1 MGHVTPLCPVCG
13 QNSYHMLIRIGHGD
27 VVVDSNATV
36 NEVLANLQSVFSGVE
51 SLGKAVEFG
60 DKVAIPIYQFNF
72 GTGGGGS
79 GGDREGQM
87 GNGFGFGLGGS
98 IGPIAVV
105 ILSKDAPGAQ
115 GIRIHEFKTNRLG
128 EAFAELMLRFWELI
142 ETQMGGQKKLSAE
155 QKEKLMNI

>member
-1 MGHVTPLCPVCG
+1 M
-13 QNSYHMLIRIGHGD
+13 
-27 VVVDSNATV
+27 VDSNATIS
-36 NEVLANLQSVFSGVE
+36 EVLANLQSIFSGVE

-72 GTGGGGS
+72 GTGGGGG
-79 GGDREGQM
+79 GGDREGRS
-87 GNGFGFGLGGS
+87 NAVGFGLGGS

-115 GIRIHEFKTNRLG
+115 GIQIHEFKTNKLG